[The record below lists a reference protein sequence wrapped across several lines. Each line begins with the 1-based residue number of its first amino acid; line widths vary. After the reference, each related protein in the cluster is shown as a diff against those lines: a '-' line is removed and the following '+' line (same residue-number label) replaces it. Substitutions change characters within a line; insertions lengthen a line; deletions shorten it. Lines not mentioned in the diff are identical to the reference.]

1 MKLIVTTFLYLSL
14 KLFATSNYFSLTLTT
29 SRFILKKKKEVKC
42 IFLKKIGGKMDQ
54 YLGIDLHSTV

>member
-29 SRFILKKKKEVKC
+29 SCYIDKEKRSLVHFKKKILEGRWFN
-42 IFLKKIGGKMDQ
+42 I
-54 YLGIDLHSTV
+54 LGIVWQSTM

>member
-29 SRFILKKKKEVKC
+29 SRYIDKEKRSLVHFKKNWREDGS
-42 IFLKKIGGKMDQ
+42 IFR
-54 YLGIDLHSTV
+54 H